1 MASLA
6 FSFRQK
12 KEKLHDSNLIE
23 KGEKRTFSLKKCKKC
38 EKKFRQVLPKELQQ
52 NFFQGRILTSL
63 FPNTKVL
70 L

>member
-23 KGEKRTFSLKKCKKC
+23 KGGKRTFSLKKCKKC
-38 EKKFRQVLPKELQQ
+38 KKTFRQVLPKEL
-52 NFFQGRILTSL
+52 
-63 FPNTKVL
+63 
-70 L
+70 